1 MANHDIKVTISA
13 DGGQAVRETD
23 KVKSALQSVSKVKA
37 SNSSMNDLAA
47 GAKNADKEVQKL
59 NKDVGSIPGTLAKVG
74 AAVSAAFTVSAIVG
88 VGKAA
93 LQAAANMELL
103 KKGLSFTLGNSEAER
118 LIKTIQGIGEA
129 SAYDTTQLMPM
140 ARAWVNL
147 GDNVDTAA
155 SKIQKIVDLG
165 SAYGLTTD
173 EIDRANTALAQMQM
187 AGKIGAQDM
196 MQLTNA
202 NIPAWKLLSEKMGL
216 SVAEL
221 KDMSSQGQLTQE
233 AMDMLF
239 EAMAEKTGGAA
250 ESLANTLMGKFSN
263 IEEAATNSMAAVGDI
278 ISEAFD
284 VRGGLD
290 ALGELAQ
297 GFKTHVTNIK
307 EAMKDVGVKQAII
320 DELTEINPTM
330 GAVVDAMV
338 NGFQKIGK
346 FVTENSE
353 ALKNLI
359 LVITSIAGTVGVWNA
374 VAGGIAMVRNAFI
387 AAKGAALLFRAACM
401 SNPILAALS
410 LIVAAIV
417 LVVENWDY
425 LKNVANKVMSGIS
438 SFVDSCCN
446 AIKTKFQ
453 SAIDTV
459 KNMWQGLKDF
469 LSHPIDTLV
478 RIQKETIES
487 VRQSGDGYAKGGV
500 FGMASG
506 GLVGGLVP
514 LANGGQL
521 KHGTPAIVGEAGPE
535 AVIPLRDEVL
545 AKIGKAIADAYGMGK
560 NNSSAVSKIRMEI
573 KSQVD
578 TDKVS
583 AYTKL
588 LDAAREKAQSIGAAL
603 AKFDEFQK
611 KANEE
616 ALEYSETG
624 EKTVAYQSQLAALTE
639 KIAAAQEKIN
649 NGTAGDNGQQNLDLL
664 LAKKNNLTADY
675 ESNRDQAIQAAQ
687 EAASSRVAVE
697 QEAQAAIDQLNQQT
711 QEKMLSRELA
721 VQNAKHQLELANNAE
736 SLQAYAEMMAEK
748 DAITGE
754 SYAATLANEQLL
766 SEMRTALYEEMM
778 LRATDWSTYM
788 NETLT
793 QMAQTVQTQLSSGIA
808 NCITQ
813 GQSLAG
819 VFMNLG
825 NTLLNTLIK
834 NVLQKAIANLGI
846 IKSLSA
852 SNSATEIANAKAQA
866 AAQAG
871 KTGIMAANATA
882 ALIAANPW
890 SAAGAGAI
898 VSGQMSIA
906 KAASGI
912 AQLATG
918 GAVNG
923 SGTSVS
929 DSIPAMLSNG
939 EYVLNADAVSRIGVP
954 TLNMLNEGKALHFAE
969 GGAVSSSSGSSGI
982 SRPTIQF
989 NVSALDPASFFDLL
1003 RESYGDK
1010 IKQFL
1015 FDDSQGF
1022 ASESGVF
1029 G

>member
-23 KVKSALQSVSKVKA
+23 KVKSALQGVSKVKA
-37 SNSSMNDLAA
+37 SNGSMNDLAA

-59 NKDVGSIPGTLAKVG
+59 NNGVGSIPGTLAKVG

-93 LQAAANMELL
+93 LQAAANAELL

-221 KDMSSQGQLTQE
+221 KEMSSQGQLTQE

-239 EAMAEKTGGAA
+239 DAMAEKTGGAA

-307 EAMKDVGVKQAII
+307 EAMKDVGVKQAIV
-320 DELTEINPTM
+320 DELTEIDPAM

-338 NGFQKIGK
+338 TGFQKIGK

-359 LVITSIAGTVGVWNA
+359 LVITSIAGTVRVWNA
-374 VAGGIAMVRNAFI
+374 VAGGIA
-387 AAKGAALLFRAACM
+387 AAKREALLFRAACM
-401 SNPILAALS
+401 SNPVLVALS
-410 LIVAAIV
+410 LIVAAVV
-417 LVVENWDY
+417 LVAANWDY
-425 LKNVANKVMSGIS
+425 LKGVANKVMSSIS
-438 SFVDSCCN
+438 SFVESCCI
-446 AIKTKFQ
+446 AVKTKFQ

-545 AKIGKAIADAYGMGK
+545 AKIGKAIADAYGVGK
-560 NNSSAVSKIRMEI
+560 NNSSAISKIRMEI

-639 KIAAAQEKIN
+639 KIAKAQEKIN

-675 ESNRDQAIQAAQ
+675 ESNKNQAIQAAQ

-754 SYAATLANEQLL
+754 SYATTLANEQAL
-766 SEMRTALYEEMM
+766 SEVRTALHDEMM
-778 LRATDWSTYM
+778 LQAVEWGTYM
-788 NETLT
+788 QETFAS
-793 QMAQTVQTQLSSGIA
+793 MANTVQTQLSSGIA

-898 VSGQMSIA
+898 VAGQMSIA

-912 AQLATG
+912 AQLAAG

-954 TLNMLNEGKALHFAE
+954 TLNMLNEGKPLHFAE
-969 GGAVSSSSGSSGI
+969 GGAVGGSSAGMETGQPVVNFSI
-982 SRPTIQF
+982 
-989 NVSALDPASFFDLL
+989 SALDPARFIDFL
-1003 RESYGDK
+1003 RDGGGDE
-1010 IKQFL
+1010 IRQYL
-1015 FDDSQGF
+1015 FDNSRDF
-1022 ASESGVF
+1022 ATESGVF
-1029 G
+1029 

>member
-173 EIDRANTALAQMQM
+173 EINRANTALAQMQM

-221 KDMSSQGQLTQE
+221 KEMSSQGQLTQE

-239 EAMAEKTGGAA
+239 DAMAEKTGGAA

-307 EAMKDVGVKQAII
+307 EAMKDVGVKQAIV
-320 DELTEINPTM
+320 DELMEIDPAM
-330 GAVVDAMV
+330 GAVVDVMIS
-338 NGFQKIGK
+338 GFQKIGK

-359 LVITSIAGTVGVWNA
+359 LVIVSVGGTVGVWNA
-374 VAGGIAMVRNAFI
+374 VAGGIAMVRNAFT
-387 AAKGAALLFRAACM
+387 AAKTAALLFRAACM
-401 SNPILAALS
+401 ANPVLAALS
-410 LIVAAIV
+410 LIVAAVV
-417 LVVENWDY
+417 LVAANWDY
-425 LKNVANKVMSGIS
+425 LKGVANKVMSGIS
-438 SFVDSCCN
+438 SFVESCCN

-453 SAIDTV
+453 SAIDWV

-521 KHGTPAIVGEAGPE
+521 KNGTPAIVGEAGPE

-545 AKIGKAIADAYGMGK
+545 AKIGKAIADAYGVGK
-560 NNSSAVSKIRMEI
+560 NNSSAISKIRMEI

-583 AYTKL
+583 AYAKL
-588 LDAAREKAQSIGAAL
+588 LDDAREKAQAIGAEL

-624 EKTVAYQSQLAALTE
+624 EKTVAYQSQLATLTE
-639 KIAAAQEKIN
+639 KIAKAQEKIN
-649 NGTAGDNGQQNLDLL
+649 NGTAGENGQQNLDLL
-664 LAKKNNLTADY
+664 LAKRNNLTADY
-675 ESNRDQAIQAAQ
+675 ESNKNQAIQAAQ

-711 QEKMLSRELA
+711 QEKMLSREMA

-736 SLQAYAEMMAEK
+736 SLQAYTEMMAEK

-754 SYAATLANEQLL
+754 SYAAILANEAAL
-766 SEMRTALYEEMM
+766 SETRTALHDETM
-778 LRATDWSTYM
+778 LQAVEWGTYM
-788 NETLT
+788 QETFAS
-793 QMAQTVQTQLSSGIA
+793 MANTVQTQLSSGIA

-852 SNSATEIANAKAQA
+852 SNSAQETANARTQA

-882 ALIAANPW
+882 ALIEANPW

-898 VSGQMSIA
+898 VAGQMSIA
-906 KAASGI
+906 KGAAGI
-912 AQLATG
+912 VQLAEG
-918 GAVNG
+918 GAVFG

-939 EYVLNADAVSRIGVP
+939 EYVINADAVSRIGVP
-954 TLNMLNEGKALHFAE
+954 TLNMLNDGKPLHFAE
-969 GGAVSSSSGSSGI
+969 GGAVGGSSASMETGQPVVNFSI
-982 SRPTIQF
+982 
-989 NVSALDPASFFDLL
+989 NALDPARFIDFL
-1003 RESYGDK
+1003 RDGGGDE
-1010 IKQFL
+1010 IRQYL
-1015 FDDSQGF
+1015 FDNSRDF
-1022 ASESGVF
+1022 ATESGVF
-1029 G
+1029 

>member
-1 MANHDIKVTISA
+1 MANHDIKVIISA

-187 AGKIGAQDM
+187 AGRIGAQDM

-221 KDMSSQGQLTQE
+221 KEMSSQGQLTQE

-307 EAMKDVGVKQAII
+307 ETMKDVGVKQAIV
-320 DELTEINPTM
+320 DELTLIDPVM
-330 GAVVDAMV
+330 GLVVDTMIS
-338 NGFQKIGK
+338 GFQKIAG
-346 FVTENSE
+346 FISENST
-353 ALKNLI
+353 AIKNLI
-359 LVITSIAGTVGVWNA
+359 IVIGSIMATVTVWNA
-374 VAGGIAMVRNAFI
+374 VAGGISLVTNAFT
-387 AAKGAALLFRAACM
+387 AARTAALLFRAACM
-401 SNPILAALS
+401 ANPVLAALS
-410 LIVAAIV
+410 LIVAAVV
-417 LVVENWDY
+417 LVAANWDY
-425 LKNVANKVMSGIS
+425 LKGVANKVMSNIS
-438 SFVDSCCN
+438 SFVESCCN

-453 SAIDTV
+453 SAIDWV

-500 FGMASG
+500 FGMACG

-521 KHGTPAIVGEAGPE
+521 KNGTPAIVGEAGPE

-545 AKIGKAIADAYGMGK
+545 AKIGKAIADAYGVGK

-583 AYTKL
+583 AYAKL
-588 LDAAREKAQSIGAAL
+588 LDDAREKAQAIGAEL

-624 EKTVAYQSQLAALTE
+624 EKTVAYQSQLATLTE
-639 KIAAAQEKIN
+639 KIAKAQEKIN
-649 NGTAGDNGQQNLDLL
+649 NGTAGENGQQNLDLL
-664 LAKKNNLTADY
+664 LAKRNNLTADY
-675 ESNRDQAIQAAQ
+675 EGNKNQAIQAAQ

-711 QEKMLSRELA
+711 QEKMLSREMA

-754 SYAATLANEQLL
+754 SYAAILANEAAL
-766 SEMRTALYEEMM
+766 SETRTALHDEMM
-778 LRATDWSTYM
+778 LQAVEWGTYM
-788 NETLT
+788 QETFVS
-793 QMAQTVQTQLSSGIA
+793 MANTVQTQLSSGIA

-852 SNSATEIANAKAQA
+852 SNSAAEIANSRAEA
-866 AAQAG
+866 AAQSA

-890 SAAGAGAI
+890 AAAGAGAI
-898 VSGQMSIA
+898 VAGQMSIA
-906 KAASGI
+906 KGTAGI
-912 AQLATG
+912 VQLAEG
-918 GAVNG
+918 GAVFG

-954 TLNMLNEGKALHFAE
+954 TLNMLNDGKPLHFAE
-969 GGAVSSSSGSSGI
+969 GGTVGGSSTSVNAGQ
-982 SRPTIQF
+982 PTVHF
-989 NVSALDPASFFDLL
+989 NISALDPARFIDFL
-1003 RESYGDK
+1003 RDGGGDE
-1010 IKQFL
+1010 IRQYL
-1015 FDDSQGF
+1015 FDNSRDF
-1022 ASESGVF
+1022 ATESGVF
-1029 G
+1029 

>member
-1 MANHDIKVTISA
+1 VANHDIKVTISA

-23 KVKSALQSVSKVKA
+23 KVKSALQGVSKVKA
-37 SNSSMNDLAA
+37 SNGSMNDLAA

-59 NKDVGSIPGTLAKVG
+59 NNGVGSIPGTLAKVG

-93 LQAAANMELL
+93 LQAAANAELL

-221 KDMSSQGQLTQE
+221 KEMSSQGQLTQE

-239 EAMAEKTGGAA
+239 DAMAEKTGGAA

-307 EAMKDVGVKQAII
+307 EAMKDVGVKQAIV
-320 DELTEINPTM
+320 DELTEIDPAM

-338 NGFQKIGK
+338 TGFQKIGK

-359 LVITSIAGTVGVWNA
+359 LVITSIAGTVRVWNA
-374 VAGGIAMVRNAFI
+374 VAGGIA
-387 AAKGAALLFRAACM
+387 AAKREALLFRAACM
-401 SNPILAALS
+401 SNPVLVALS
-410 LIVAAIV
+410 LIVAAVV
-417 LVVENWDY
+417 LVAANWDY
-425 LKNVANKVMSGIS
+425 LKGVANKVMSSIS
-438 SFVDSCCN
+438 SFVESCCI
-446 AIKTKFQ
+446 AVKTKFQ

-545 AKIGKAIADAYGMGK
+545 AKIGKAIADAYGVGK
-560 NNSSAVSKIRMEI
+560 NNSSAISKIRMEI

-639 KIAAAQEKIN
+639 KIAKAQEKIN

-675 ESNRDQAIQAAQ
+675 ESNKNQAIQAAQ

-754 SYAATLANEQLL
+754 SYATTLANEQAL
-766 SEMRTALYEEMM
+766 SEVRTALHDEMM
-778 LRATDWSTYM
+778 LQAVEWGTYM
-788 NETLT
+788 QETFAS
-793 QMAQTVQTQLSSGIA
+793 MANTVQTQLSSGIA

-898 VSGQMSIA
+898 VAGQMSIA

-912 AQLATG
+912 AQLAAG

-954 TLNMLNEGKALHFAE
+954 TLNMLNEGKPLHFAE
-969 GGAVSSSSGSSGI
+969 GGAVGGSSAGMETGQPVVNFSI
-982 SRPTIQF
+982 
-989 NVSALDPASFFDLL
+989 SALDPARFIDFL
-1003 RESYGDK
+1003 RDGGGDE
-1010 IKQFL
+1010 IRQYL
-1015 FDDSQGF
+1015 FDNSRDF
-1022 ASESGVF
+1022 ATESGVF
-1029 G
+1029 

>member
-93 LQAAANMELL
+93 LQAAANAELL

-221 KDMSSQGQLTQE
+221 KEMSSQGQLTQE

-307 EAMKDVGVKQAII
+307 EAMKDVGVKQAIV
-320 DELTEINPTM
+320 DELTEIDPAM

-338 NGFQKIGK
+338 TGFQKIGK

-374 VAGGIAMVRNAFI
+374 VAGGIA
-387 AAKGAALLFRAACM
+387 AAKREALLFRAACM

-545 AKIGKAIADAYGMGK
+545 AKIGKAIADAYGVGK
-560 NNSSAVSKIRMEI
+560 NNSSAISKIRMEI

-583 AYTKL
+583 AYAKL
-588 LDAAREKAQSIGAAL
+588 LDAAKEKAQSIGAAL

-754 SYAATLANEQLL
+754 SYATTLANEQLL

-778 LRATDWSTYM
+778 LQATDWSTYM

-866 AAQAG
+866 AAQGA
-871 KTGIMAANATA
+871 KTGIMASNATA
-882 ALIAANPW
+882 AVIAANPW
-890 SAAGAGAI
+890 SAAGAGAL
-898 VSGQMSIA
+898 VSGQMA
-906 KAASGI
+906 AARTAASAI
-912 AQLATG
+912 SLATG
-918 GAVNG
+918 GAVSG

-969 GGAVSSSSGSSGI
+969 GGAVGSSSGSSEI

-989 NVSALDPASFFDLL
+989 NVSALDPATFFDLL

>member
-173 EIDRANTALAQMQM
+173 EINRANTALAQMQM

-221 KDMSSQGQLTQE
+221 KEMSSQGQLTQE

-320 DELTEINPTM
+320 DELTEIDPTM

-338 NGFQKIGK
+338 SGFQKIGK

-359 LVITSIAGTVGVWNA
+359 LVITSIAGTIGIWNA

-545 AKIGKAIADAYGMGK
+545 AKIGKAIADAYGVGK
-560 NNSSAVSKIRMEI
+560 NNSSAISKIRMEI
-573 KSQVD
+573 KSQVE

-588 LDAAREKAQSIGAAL
+588 LDDAREKAQAIGAEL

-611 KANEE
+611 KVNEE

-624 EKTVAYQSQLAALTE
+624 EKTVAYQQQLATLTE
-639 KIAAAQEKIN
+639 KIAKAQEKIN
-649 NGTAGDNGQQNLDLL
+649 NGTAGNNGQHNLDML
-664 LAKKNNLTADY
+664 LAKRDNLTADY
-675 ESNRDQAIQAAQ
+675 ESNKNQAIQAAQ

-711 QEKMLSRELA
+711 QEKMLSREMA

-754 SYAATLANEQLL
+754 SYAAILANEAAL
-766 SEMRTALYEEMM
+766 SETRTALHDEMM
-778 LRATDWSTYM
+778 LQAVEWGTYM
-788 NETLT
+788 QETFVL
-793 QMAQTVQTQLSSGIA
+793 MANTVQTQLSSGIA

-852 SNSATEIANAKAQA
+852 SNSAAEIANSRAEA
-866 AAQAG
+866 AAQSA

-890 SAAGAGAI
+890 AAAGAGAI
-898 VSGQMSIA
+898 VAGQMSIA
-906 KAASGI
+906 KGTAGI
-912 AQLATG
+912 VQLAEG
-918 GAVNG
+918 GAVFG

-929 DSIPAMLSNG
+929 DSIPAMLSDG

-954 TLNMLNEGKALHFAE
+954 TLNMLNDGKPLHFAE
-969 GGAVSSSSGSSGI
+969 GGAVGGSSASMETGQ
-982 SRPTIQF
+982 PAVHF
-989 NVSALDPASFFDLL
+989 NINALDPARFIDFL
-1003 RESYGDK
+1003 RDGGGDE
-1010 IKQFL
+1010 IRQYL
-1015 FDDSQGF
+1015 FDNSRDF
-1022 ASESGVF
+1022 ATESGVF
-1029 G
+1029 

>member
-93 LQAAANMELL
+93 LQAAANAELL

-221 KDMSSQGQLTQE
+221 KEMSSQGQLTQE

-239 EAMAEKTGGAA
+239 DAMAEKTGGAA

-307 EAMKDVGVKQAII
+307 EAMKDVGVKQAIV
-320 DELTEINPTM
+320 DELTEIDPAM

-338 NGFQKIGK
+338 TGFQKIGK

-374 VAGGIAMVRNAFI
+374 VAGGIA
-387 AAKGAALLFRAACM
+387 AAKREALLFRTACM
-401 SNPILAALS
+401 SNPILVALS
-410 LIVAAIV
+410 LIVAAVV
-417 LVVENWDY
+417 LVAANWDY
-425 LKNVANKVMSGIS
+425 LKGVANKVMSGIS

-521 KHGTPAIVGEAGPE
+521 KHGTPAVVGEAGPE

-560 NNSSAVSKIRMEI
+560 NNSSAISKIRMEI

-639 KIAAAQEKIN
+639 KIAKAQEKIN

-675 ESNRDQAIQAAQ
+675 ESNKNQAIQAAQ

-754 SYAATLANEQLL
+754 SYAAILANEAAL
-766 SEMRTALYEEMM
+766 SETRTALHDETM
-778 LRATDWSTYM
+778 LQAVEWGTYM
-788 NETLT
+788 QETFAS
-793 QMAQTVQTQLSSGIA
+793 MANTVQTQLSSGIA

-898 VSGQMSIA
+898 VAGQMSIA

-912 AQLATG
+912 AQLAAG

-989 NVSALDPASFFDLL
+989 NVSALDPASFVDLL

>member
-93 LQAAANMELL
+93 LQAAANAELL

-221 KDMSSQGQLTQE
+221 KEMSSQGQLTQE

-307 EAMKDVGVKQAII
+307 EAMKDVGVKQAIV
-320 DELTEINPTM
+320 DELTEIDPAM

-338 NGFQKIGK
+338 TGFQKIGK

-374 VAGGIAMVRNAFI
+374 VAGGIA
-387 AAKGAALLFRAACM
+387 AAKREALLFRAACM

-487 VRQSGDGYAKGGV
+487 VRQSGNGYATGGV

-545 AKIGKAIADAYGMGK
+545 AKIGKAIADAYGVGK
-560 NNSSAVSKIRMEI
+560 NNSSAISKIRMEI

-624 EKTVAYQSQLAALTE
+624 EKTVTYQSQLAALTE
-639 KIAAAQEKIN
+639 KIAKAQEKIN

-754 SYAATLANEQLL
+754 SYATTLANEQLL

-778 LRATDWSTYM
+778 LQATDWSTYM

-898 VSGQMSIA
+898 VTGQMSIA

-969 GGAVSSSSGSSGI
+969 GGAVGSSSGSSEI

-989 NVSALDPASFFDLL
+989 NVSALDPATFFDLL

>member
-1 MANHDIKVTISA
+1 VANHDIKVTISA

-74 AAVSAAFTVSAIVG
+74 AAVSAAFTVSAIIG

-173 EIDRANTALAQMQM
+173 EINRANTALAQMQM

-221 KDMSSQGQLTQE
+221 KEMSSQGQLTQE

-307 EAMKDVGVKQAII
+307 ETMKDVGVKQAIV
-320 DELTEINPTM
+320 DELTLIDPVM
-330 GAVVDAMV
+330 GLVVDTMIS
-338 NGFQKIGK
+338 GFQKIAG
-346 FVTENSE
+346 VISENST
-353 ALKNLI
+353 AIKNLI
-359 LVITSIAGTVGVWNA
+359 IVIGSIMATVTVWNA
-374 VAGGIAMVRNAFI
+374 VAGGISLVTNAFT
-387 AAKGAALLFRAACM
+387 AARTAALLFRTACM
-401 SNPILAALS
+401 ANPVLAALS
-410 LIVAAIV
+410 LIVAAVV
-417 LVVENWDY
+417 LVAANWDY
-425 LKNVANKVMSGIS
+425 LKGVANKVMSSIS
-438 SFVDSCCN
+438 SFVESCCN
-446 AIKTKFQ
+446 AVKTKFQ

-487 VRQSGDGYAKGGV
+487 VRQSGSGYAKGGV

-545 AKIGKAIADAYGMGK
+545 AKIGKAIADAYGVGK
-560 NNSSAVSKIRMEI
+560 NNSSAISKIRMEI

-583 AYTKL
+583 AYAKL
-588 LDAAREKAQSIGAAL
+588 LDDAREKAQAIGAEL

-624 EKTVAYQSQLAALTE
+624 EKTVAYQQQLATLTE
-639 KIAAAQEKIN
+639 KIAKAQEKIN
-649 NGTAGDNGQQNLDLL
+649 NGTAGNNGQHNLDML
-664 LAKKNNLTADY
+664 LAKRDNLTADY
-675 ESNRDQAIQAAQ
+675 ESNKNQAIQAAQ

-754 SYAATLANEQLL
+754 SYATTLANEQLL

-778 LRATDWSTYM
+778 LQATDWSTYM

-793 QMAQTVQTQLSSGIA
+793 QMAQTVQSQLSSGIA

-813 GQSLAG
+813 GQSLAS
-819 VFMNLG
+819 VFTNLG
-825 NTLLNTLIK
+825 STLLNTLIK
-834 NVLQKAIANLGI
+834 NVLQKAIASLGI
-846 IKSLSA
+846 IKSLSQNT
-852 SNSATEIANAKAQA
+852 SKQEIANANSEA
-866 AAQAG
+866 AAQGA
-871 KTGIMAANATA
+871 KTGIMASNATA
-882 ALIAANPW
+882 AVIAANPW
-890 SAAGAGAI
+890 SAAGAGAL
-898 VSGQMSIA
+898 VSGQMA
-906 KAASGI
+906 AARTAASAIG
-912 AQLATG
+912 LATG
-918 GAVNG
+918 GAVSG

-989 NVSALDPASFFDLL
+989 NVSALDPASFVDLL